1 MIKFQKRTIIGIV
14 ILFML
19 GVSPLSVT
27 YSFGEDYHGEKEKD
41 AQKGEKAFKKG
52 RLSLILTEKIVNGRL
67 EVQHYTVPEELSEED
82 KPRILSFKDE
92 TLGWAYVNYKAFH
105 AGIVLFDGKATKVG
119 ENMWEISSNDMLKIG
134 DGGIDL
140 EFSEKYD
147 DSDEEMDDS
156 TLDGILSYKIIF
168 SGKITEMDYEDELI
182 ISFINSGLNYETSQN
197 AKFPQIGDIAI
208 NSEKL
213 IVSHQDF

>member
-41 AQKGEKAFKKG
+41 AQKDEKAFKKG

-82 KPRILSFKDE
+82 KQRILSLEDK

-134 DGGIDL
+134 DVGIDL

-197 AKFPQIGDIAI
+197 AKFPQIGDISI